1 MAAQHVGLSPILKF
15 AQLSPNAYVR
25 FCDKNAIH
33 YNISRQKVAYFNI
46 LKQKSEVF

>member
-33 YNISRQKVAYFNI
+33 YNILRQKVAYFNI